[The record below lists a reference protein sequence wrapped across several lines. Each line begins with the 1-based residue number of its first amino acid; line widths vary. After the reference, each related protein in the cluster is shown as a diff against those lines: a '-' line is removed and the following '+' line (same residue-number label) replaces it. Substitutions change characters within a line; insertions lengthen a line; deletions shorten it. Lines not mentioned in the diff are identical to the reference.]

1 MKYRSRAEITAE
13 ILQSAAA
20 GATKTRLMYKSFLS
34 YAQIKEYLRFLME
47 NGFLKYE
54 EGTQLYKITPRGR
67 QFLRINEEI
76 NELVNPGYNEKLKTI
91 EL

>member
-1 MKYRSRAEITAE
+1 MRYRSRAEITAV

-20 GATKTRLMYKSFLS
+20 GATKTRLMYKAYLS
-34 YAQIKEYLRFLME
+34 YAQIKEYLRYLQE
-47 NGFLKYE
+47 NGFVKYE
-54 EGTQLYKITPRGR
+54 EGTQHYKVTPRGR